1 MYINYIYYFPI
12 WEFKQVTSLGRGK
25 KLSLPN
31 QKKEKEKQENDSK
44 IVTIEKFPFNVTHLT
59 GQFFSYSY

>member
-44 IVTIEKFPFNVTHLT
+44 IVTI
-59 GQFFSYSY
+59 